1 MQTIITKYL
10 APTNTRGSRIKVT
23 SWMGSK
29 TYSYD
34 YAAACAHTS
43 AFEQYLGMINAE
55 MAEKYPANLQIEG
68 GWFKPVANASLPD
81 GTGYAFIIK

>member
-23 SWMGSK
+23 SCHGSK

-55 MAEKYPANLQIEG
+55 MAEKYGNECPPDGN
-68 GWFKPVANASLPD
+68 WFKLVANASLPD

>member
-23 SWMGSK
+23 SCHGSK

-34 YAAACAHTS
+34 YEATDPHKA

-55 MAEKYPANLQIEG
+55 IAEQNPANLQIEG
-68 GWFKPVANASLPD
+68 GYLKLAAYATLPD
-81 GTGYAFIIK
+81 GTGSAFIIK